1 MNNKHMSNLPDLETL
16 VQKFKENRQAFNP
29 SRPNLEEIEKLRCQ
43 FITDF
48 SKEKI
53 EKMTLEEYAE
63 GLIDSVTKEKRTD
76 SFSYRIANKMP
87 YFGSIENPSGMYT
100 HEIFFRKETQQP
112 DYRHSKYSSA
122 EEAFSTTKKL
132 ILELLE
138 AGSKLDINSIEEN
151 SLHSFLKSKILCIY
165 FPQKF
170 LNIHSK
176 PASIQLV
183 KDLGILKETELER
196 KSMFELQQELLKFKE
211 RKPYLQDIN
220 NFDYG
225 HLLWLYY
232 DGGVPSEKKNQ
243 KLLFAYLDDLAIHNL
258 PKTHIQV
265 LKKFFTSRGNYLTAS
280 QIYGKWFKGEKW
292 EKVPLE
298 PDELVDEPHFL
309 HSLVKGVYKPK
320 DDKFA
325 QSIQLNPTSKWEL
338 ELDRNHS
345 ALRINYDFG
354 SFDDYKDQIE
364 GLKMCFKYDVPIGIL
379 FRTAKG
385 RYKSLGLGKIISH
398 TENKFVIE
406 SYGISETE
414 SAKLKD
420 ETIEE
425 FDETLTDSDFTKL
438 DEVDFTELLSKTDFT
453 KQQTKL
459 KQLKEPPPT
468 RARIS
473 QIIDNCE
480 NGEWVVPVFQRYFD
494 WKKEDIRDFLKSIF
508 LDYYVGSLLLWDV
521 RKESELDVEAIKG
534 VTNKELRKNSI
545 ILDGQQRVTSLYY
558 AIKNPNFS
566 LKGSS
571 KRSFFY
577 IDFAEFLKDE
587 PEELIRVF
595 AEQLDRSDCYR
606 KLLFPFYELENY
618 RDWLYGL
625 ETYLRSQN
633 LDNQKI
639 RSIFEI
645 IDRKLNHVWNG
656 VEIPYVTLSDERKID
671 QVTDIFEKINST
683 GIQLSVFDL
692 LIARLSKYQVK
703 LKDLWDESAK
713 TEKITQYYA
722 NGKGITKLPIYILEA
737 IALSYTNSGSCKRK
751 DVLNIFVNSKSSK
764 ETFEQRWKEMT
775 QYTNE
780 ALELLE
786 NTRDGFGVISQD
798 ILPFEPMIPILA
810 SLQKEMNTKF
820 RDLANKCFSKI
831 TNWYWVSVFSN
842 AYSSAVDSQK
852 TSDYKDMVKW
862 FSNDQEIP
870 KGISKFRVTFDSI
883 DLRNVEQKSNA
894 MYRGILGLVALT
906 GGNDFDKNR
915 SVANK
920 KYQQDHIFPKSKFD
934 DNEYVN
940 SILNITWLTKD
951 TNERIKRAKIPS
963 EFVKQT
969 IQEKYDGNEHAF
981 LETLQTHLITK
992 TAFECIKN
1000 DDLDGFLTERLGS
1013 ILELIGKKIG
1023 ADPDK
1028 KIQTAMITS
1037 EQPYTSKRR
1046 LFRTVLS
1053 SCKDYVWWVDKYFR
1067 KKGFEFLI
1075 DLRDENKVDEIKIL
1089 LTLEPVEKSL
1099 RDEFVDFAEEMKNYG
1114 KTIEMRVIV
1123 DSKIKQSFHDRWI
1136 ISKNIC
1142 YNVPSIDV
1150 AMRTQIAEF
1159 KVTENRPPFEDW
1171 WNNSLDIIK
1180 DWDKINNA
1188 KNSA

>member
-1 MNNKHMSNLPDLETL
+1 MSSRPDLETL
-16 VQKFKENRQAFNP
+16 VQKFKENRQTFNP
-29 SRPNLEEIEKLRCQ
+29 LRPSLDEIEKLRDR
-43 FITDF
+43 FTTDF
-48 SKEKI
+48 SKDKI
-53 EKMTLEEYAE
+53 SKLTLEEYAE
-63 GLIDSVTKEKRTD
+63 GLIDPNTKEKRTD

-100 HEIFFRKETQQP
+100 FEIFFRKETQKP
-112 DYRHSKYSSA
+112 DYKQSKYSSA

-132 ILELLE
+132 ILDLLE
-138 AGSKLDINSIEEN
+138 AGASYQIDSIEKN
-151 SLHSFLKSKILCIY
+151 TLHSFLKSKILCIY
-165 FPQKF
+165 YPEKF

-176 PASIQLV
+176 PACVQLV
-183 KDLGILKETELER
+183 RDLGILTESELEG
-196 KSMFELQQELLKFKE
+196 KSMFALQQELIKFKE
-211 RKPYLQDIN
+211 KILYLKNIN

-232 DGGVPSEKKNQ
+232 DGGIPSEKKNQ
-243 KLLFAYLDDLAIHNL
+243 RLLSVYLDDLAVHDV

-265 LKKFFTSRGNYLTAS
+265 LKKFFSSRGNYLSAT

-292 EKVPLE
+292 EKTPLE
-298 PDELVDEPHFL
+298 PDDLVDAPHFL

-320 DDKFA
+320 DDRFA

-338 ELDRNHS
+338 ELDRNHPT
-345 ALRINYDFG
+345 LRINYDFG
-354 SFDDYKDQIE
+354 SFDEYKDQIE
-364 GLKMCFKYDVPIGIL
+364 GLKTCYEHDVPIGIL

-398 TENKFVIE
+398 TENKFIIE

-425 FDETLTDSDFTKL
+425 FDETLTDPDFAKL
-438 DEVDFTELLSKTDFT
+438 DEINFTELFSNTDFV
-453 KQQTKL
+453 KQQLKL
-459 KQLKEPPPT
+459 KQLKESPPT

-473 QIIDNCE
+473 QIIGNCE

-494 WKKEDIRDFLKSIF
+494 WKKDDIRDFLKSIF
-508 LDYYVGSLLLWDV
+508 LDYYVGSLLLWDI
-521 RKESELDVEAIKG
+521 RKESQLDVEAIKG
-534 VTNKELRKNSI
+534 VANKDLKKNSI

-558 AIKNPNFS
+558 AIKSPNFP

-571 KRSFFY
+571 KKSFFY
-577 IDFAEFLKDE
+577 VDFAEFLKDE

-595 AEQLDRSDCYR
+595 AEQLDRVDCYK

-625 ETYLRSQN
+625 EDHLRAQN
-633 LDNQKI
+633 LDAQKV

-645 IDRKLNHVWNG
+645 IDRKLHHVWDG
-656 VEIPYVTLSDERKID
+656 VEIPYVILSDERKID

-692 LIARLSKYQVK
+692 LIARLSKYNVK
-703 LKDLWDESAK
+703 LKDLWDEASQ
-713 TEKITQYYA
+713 TEKISKYYA
-722 NGKGITKLPIYILEA
+722 NGKGINKIPIYILES
-737 IALSYTNSGSCKRK
+737 IALSYTGSGSCKRK
-751 DVLNIFVNSKSSK
+751 DVLDIYVNSKSSK
-764 ETFEQRWKEMT
+764 ETFEKRWNEMT

-786 NTRDGFGVISQD
+786 NTRDGFGVVSQD
-798 ILPFEPMIPILA
+798 VLPFEPMIPVLA
-810 SLQKEMNTKF
+810 SLLKEMNTKF

-862 FSNDQEIP
+862 FAADEEIP
-870 KGISKFRVTFDSI
+870 RGIAKFRVTFDSI

-894 MYRGILGLVALT
+894 MYRGVLGLVALA

-915 SVANK
+915 SVINK

-963 EFVKQT
+963 EFIKQT
-969 IQEKYDGNEHAF
+969 IQEKYDGNESSF

-992 TAFECIKN
+992 TAFECMKS
-1000 DDLDGFLTERLGS
+1000 DDFDGFLTERLGS
-1013 ILELIGKKIG
+1013 ILGLIGKKIG

-1075 DLRDENKVDEIKIL
+1075 DLRDENKINEIKIL
-1089 LTLEPVEKSL
+1089 LALESVEKSL
-1099 RDEFVDFAEEMKNYG
+1099 KDEFVDFSEEMNNYG
-1114 KTIEMRVIV
+1114 KTIEMRVIA
-1123 DSKIKQSFHDRWI
+1123 DSKTKQSFHDRWI
-1136 ISKNIC
+1136 ISKNVC

-1159 KVTENRPPFEDW
+1159 KATENRPPFEEW

-1180 DWDKINNA
+1180 DWDKINNMLNR
-1188 KNSA
+1188 KN